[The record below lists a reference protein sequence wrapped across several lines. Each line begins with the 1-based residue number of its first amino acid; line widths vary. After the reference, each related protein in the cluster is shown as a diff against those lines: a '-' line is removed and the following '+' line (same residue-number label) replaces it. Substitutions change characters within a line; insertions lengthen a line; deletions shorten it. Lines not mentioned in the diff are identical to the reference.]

1 MSYSIVLSSYSSFLR
16 LLYPVS
22 FPLLVCRPC
31 NQLPFSST
39 LSLIPYPSS
48 LSPFLFCPSPSHSSS
63 FISLPVLSS
72 PFSPAPLLS
81 SLSELERSHCMSLA
95 SKVTFEC
102 YSKGSEILKAGGTEA
117 KFLIILQGQAKVTQT
132 HTPLYLSLSWHS
144 LLSLIMLFALS
155 YFPYLFSLHLVYPCF
170 TSLFPLSSSHIL
182 SYSILSSPVSSHS
195 AC

>member
-1 MSYSIVLSSYSSFLR
+1 MSFLALLHTAYRFCCLSPSSYPTLSHLSSHH
-16 LLYPVS
+16 
-22 FPLLVCRPC
+22 
-31 NQLPFSST
+31 
-39 LSLIPYPSS
+39 IYPSS
-48 LSPFLFCPSPSHSSS
+48 SLSFLLSLTLFPPSHSSS
-63 FISLPVLSS
+63 LFRFTLLSPLSFSLT
-72 PFSPAPLLS
+72 PLL

-132 HTPLYLSLSWHS
+132 HTLLYLSLSWHS

-155 YFPYLFSLHLVYPCF
+155 CFPYLFSLHLVYSCF
-170 TSLFPLSSSHIL
+170 TSLYPLSSSHIL